1 MHLREQ
7 CQLVNRFLH
16 RMVPPLREYN
26 GYGAE
31 GSVLLQ
37 KTIRYLA
44 VFCRVQRACGIQ
56 EPAPRLHQPGSLT
69 QNTVLQIRQTVKCRR
84 RFISNFR
91 LLPSLLSETVQL
103 KEKTLLLRIFSFR
116 CILLPCVMGYRFV
129 FCTFSK
135 SFIDFME

>member
-1 MHLREQ
+1 ML
-7 CQLVNRFLH
+7 N
-16 RMVPPLREYN
+16 Y
-26 GYGAE
+26 Y
-31 GSVLLQ
+31 
-37 KTIRYLA
+37 YY
-44 VFCRVQRACGIQ
+44 
-56 EPAPRLHQPGSLT
+56 SLT
-69 QNTVLQIRQTVKCRR
+69 QFILHSRERSRIPTSRILRVILNSDKTVLSDIGIPINKYAFLNIVYFSLAYIWLTDQTK
-84 RFISNFR
+84 SNFR